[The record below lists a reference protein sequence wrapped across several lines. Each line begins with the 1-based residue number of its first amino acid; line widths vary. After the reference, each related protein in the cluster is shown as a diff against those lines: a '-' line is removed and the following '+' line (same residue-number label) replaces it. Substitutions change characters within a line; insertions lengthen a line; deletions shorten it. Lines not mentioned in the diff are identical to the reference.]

1 MVGGHFILFL
11 LYREVDNCLCRYP
24 FEVVVDNVTTIVE
37 SLLCIAKLFFEFF
50 PEVQ

>member
-24 FEVVVDNVTTIVE
+24 CEVVVDNVTTIVQ
-37 SLLCIAKLFFEFF
+37 S
-50 PEVQ
+50 